1 MKQFKTMES
10 YLNALA
16 LNPSLAILTYQMVA
30 DGVGLTRAAIARQVK
45 NGALEGVSI
54 DGSNYVLAESV
65 IRKNKEHANEVAII
79 KAALEDFAR
88 RGETTTYE
96 PVMALT
102 GRTHTN
108 PNDRGM
114 IGKIL
119 GAISRDTM
127 DKHGFLLSALVFN
140 KTQKAPTGSFFG
152 LAEEIDEENYQEWDS
167 AEEYLHDQLRKIFD
181 HYRRP

>member
-1 MKQFKTMES
+1 MKQFNTMQG

-16 LNPSLAILTYQMVA
+16 LNPSLSILTYQMVA
-30 DGVGLTRAAIARQVK
+30 DAVGLTRAAIARQVK
-45 NGALEGVSI
+45 NGTLEGVSI
-54 DGSNYVLAESV
+54 NGSNYVLAQSV
-65 IRKNKEHANEVAII
+65 IRKNKEEANEVAII
-79 KAALEDFAR
+79 KSALEDFAK

-119 GAISRDTM
+119 GAISRDSM
-127 DKHGFLLSALVFN
+127 DRHGFLLSALVFN
-140 KTQKAPTGSFFG
+140 KIQKAPTGSFFG
-152 LAEEIDEENYQEWDS
+152 LAEEIDEDNYAAFES
-167 AEEYLHDQLRKIFD
+167 AEQYLHDQLDKIFA
-181 HYRRP
+181 HYR